1 MVGLAAWVLKGFRVC
16 GLSILKMVPVL
27 IAYVLILRQSTRMA
41 VMVSASVS
49 PSAASTQVV
58 PNRGKRKYG
67 SGGGNRRVVRGC
79 PTNQHQ

>member
-1 MVGLAAWVLKGFRVC
+1 MLKGFRVC

-58 PNRGKRKYG
+58 PNGGKRKYG
-67 SGGGNRRVVRGC
+67 SGGRNRDSGDSCRFLRD
-79 PTNQHQ
+79 

>member
-1 MVGLAAWVLKGFRVC
+1 MVGLAAWVLRGFRVC

-58 PNRGKRKYG
+58 PNGGRGRGKTK
-67 SGGGNRRVVRGC
+67 NIKLVLVKIFNFVVG
-79 PTNQHQ
+79 

>member
-1 MVGLAAWVLKGFRVC
+1 MVGLATWVLKGFRVC

-27 IAYVLILRQSTRMA
+27 IAYVLILRQSTRMV

-58 PNRGKRKYG
+58 PNGGKRKYG
-67 SGGGNRRVVRGC
+67 SGGGD
-79 PTNQHQ
+79 H